1 MVFFRSKQSKKI
13 NKADSRRN
21 KRIRNRRMM
30 LVISVFT
37 LGFLIIVARL
47 IYLQVFDA
55 TDQYA
60 RQVDQL
66 VDEVDIQASRGN
78 IYDRNMNILA
88 QNSTA
93 KAVHIVPRD
102 VKNKEKLIDELSTK
116 LLVSREIFIYKRPNK
131 LTVPYNFYIIYIIN
145 VINLII
151 FLVFWC

>member
-1 MVFFRSKQSKKI
+1 MGFFRSKQSKKI
-13 NKADSRRN
+13 NKVDSRRN

-88 QNSTA
+88 
-93 KAVHIVPRD
+93 H
-102 VKNKEKLIDELSTK
+102 
-116 LLVSREIFIYKRPNK
+116 
-131 LTVPYNFYIIYIIN
+131 
-145 VINLII
+145 
-151 FLVFWC
+151 

>member
-1 MVFFRSKQSKKI
+1 
-13 NKADSRRN
+13 
-21 KRIRNRRMM
+21 M
-30 LVISVFT
+30 LVISIFT

-116 LLVSREIFIYKRPNK
+116 LSVSRESLEKK
-131 LTVPYNFYIIYIIN
+131 IN
-145 VINLII
+145 QKENDAVTIKTGVNASQGRKARRLDRGGIMYQSGT
-151 FLVFWC
+151 L